1 MKIISICVWL
11 LISSHKLVSGGSSSG
26 SKSSSISKTT
36 STSKSS
42 SSSKTSSITSY
53 KSSPYRYSSSS
64 YRPLQTGNSFML
76 FYLYEMTYL
85 QLNFVDVAEEQY
97 CPLKGC
103 RIINETTVNTP
114 LRRNVTIFSMMH
126 HGNSTNATTLNA
138 MLTTTYGC
146 SIQFDRCIT
155 SNTVRS
161 LHSYTMFHFMIGIIS
176 TYLVMIIPR

>member
-1 MKIISICVWL
+1 MGVKFLSICVWL
-11 LISSHKLVSGGSSSG
+11 LISSQKLVSSGSS
-26 SKSSSISKTT
+26 SKSSSTYKS
-36 STSKSS
+36 STYKSS
-42 SSSKTSSITSY
+42 SYKSSSITSY

-64 YRPLQTGNSFML
+64 YRPLQTGNAFML

-103 RIINETTVNTP
+103 RLINETTVNTP

-146 SIQFDRCIT
+146 SIQFDHCIT
-155 SNTVRS
+155 SNAFRS

-176 TYLVMIIPR
+176 TYLVMIIQR

>member
-1 MKIISICVWL
+1 MKFLSICVWL
-11 LISSHKLVSGGSSSG
+11 LISSQKLVSSWGSSSG
-26 SKSSSISKTT
+26 SKSSSTSKST

-42 SSSKTSSITSY
+42 SSSKSSSMTSY

-64 YRPLQTGNSFML
+64 YRPLQTGNAFML

-85 QLNFVDVAEEQY
+85 KLSFVDVTDEQY

-103 RIINETTVNTP
+103 RLINETTVNTP

-126 HGNSTNATTLNA
+126 HGNITNATTLNA

-146 SIQFDRCIT
+146 SIQFDHCIT
-155 SNTVRS
+155 SNAFRS
-161 LHSYTMFHFMIGIIS
+161 DNRMFQLIIVILSTGLVAMI
-176 TYLVMIIPR
+176 